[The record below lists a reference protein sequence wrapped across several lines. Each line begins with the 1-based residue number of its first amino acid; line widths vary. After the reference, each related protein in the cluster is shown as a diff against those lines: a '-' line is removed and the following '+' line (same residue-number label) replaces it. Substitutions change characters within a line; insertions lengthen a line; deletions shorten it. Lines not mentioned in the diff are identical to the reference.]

1 MALLKN
7 ILLTSGILVLTACA
21 AKWDNADYSRVVDIR
36 HTVAVAQREN
46 ACERPAQ
53 AQTVAD
59 AIERDAH
66 WLLLY
71 SDYLPNNGPGQ
82 EMALGLYNT
91 AAEFSKHYATA
102 KTPPSKVYCD
112 LKLKTI
118 AKQVDVIQ
126 KTHAGRPR

>member
-1 MALLKN
+1 MVQLKKLL
-7 ILLTSGILVLTACA
+7 LLSSIPLIVSCA
-21 AKWDNADYSRVVDIR
+21 ARWDNADYSRVVDIR

-46 ACERPAQ
+46 VCEKPGQ

-59 AIERDAH
+59 AIERDAQ

-118 AKQVDVIQ
+118 AKQIDAIQ